1 MDTLQPPGLLLSQD
15 LQLHLSLCNIKMP
28 VRRKFMK
35 IDAPSYAARFL
46 RHRLPRVCVALF
58 ADNPADFMHKL
69 EAVANDNS
77 LLELRLDY
85 LPRPAMLFPKLRQFA
100 EFHRDVL
107 LIATCRRA
115 VNGGKFKGSAASQ
128 IEVLTKAAEAGCQ
141 LVDIEHETA
150 KSLKAQEIEKLRQQ
164 AGVIVSFH
172 DFRGTKKLEETWEA
186 MNQLPSDYLKVV
198 STAKSLSD
206 NVKMLR
212 LLEHRADTVNTIAVC
227 MGEQG
232 VVSRILNVRFGST
245 FTFASVQA
253 GEETAPGQISAR
265 VLRDVYRIEMI
276 DAATKI
282 YGVAGDPIAHSLSP
296 QMMNTAFRREN
307 INAVYVPLQTDNVE
321 DLLNC
326 AREIPIQGL
335 SITMPLK
342 EDILTR
348 LDKTDAISA
357 KIGACNT
364 VIRSQ
369 DGKLY
374 GFNTDV
380 AGVVRPLEQ
389 RLVLN
394 GAKILV
400 IGAGGAARAAVFGL
414 KERNAEVWVMNRTA
428 ERAQRLARQAHAHY
442 ISHAQLKKLQ
452 FDVIINATPVG
463 MNAARPQSP
472 LEESEL
478 QTRYVFDM
486 IYNPAETK
494 LVKMARAKGVQ
505 VITGTE
511 MFVHQGARQFEIWT
525 GKPAPVEDMHRS
537 VLHALGA
544 GQQSFIL
551 RESAAALPP
560 ARKA

>member
-1 MDTLQPPGLLLSQD
+1 LNQD

-35 IDAPSYAARFL
+35 IETPSYAARFL
-46 RHRLPRVCVALF
+46 RHRLPRVCVALS
-58 ADNPADFMHKL
+58 ADNPADLMHKV
-69 EAVANDNS
+69 EAAANDNS

-85 LPRPAMLFPKLRQFA
+85 LPRPAMLLPKLKQFA

-115 VNGGKFKGSAASQ
+115 ANGGKFRGSVASQ
-128 IEVLTKAAEAGCQ
+128 LEVLTKAVGAGCQ
-141 LVDIEHETA
+141 LVDIELETA
-150 KSLKAQEIEKLRQQ
+150 TALKAQELDKLRQQ
-164 AGVIVSFH
+164 AGIIVSFH

-186 MNQLPSDYLKVV
+186 MHQLPADYLKVV

-206 NVKMLR
+206 NVKLLH
-212 LLEHRADTVNTIAVC
+212 LLEHRADAQSIVAVC

-232 VVSRILNVRFGST
+232 VVSRILNVRFGSA
-245 FTFASVQA
+245 FTFASA
-253 GEETAPGQISAR
+253 NTGEETAPGQISAR
-265 VLRDVYRIEMI
+265 ILRDVYRIEVI

-307 INAVYVPLQTDNVE
+307 INAVYVPLQTDDVE
-321 DLLNC
+321 DLLNS

-342 EDILTR
+342 EEVIKH
-348 LDKTDAISA
+348 LDKTDAVSA

-389 RLVLN
+389 RLALT
-394 GAKILV
+394 GARVLV

-414 KERNAEVWVMNRTA
+414 KDRNAEVWVMNRTA
-428 ERAQRLARQAHAHY
+428 ERAQKLARQAHAHY
-442 ISHAQLKKLQ
+442 VSHAQLKKLQ

-494 LVKMARAKGVQ
+494 LVKMARAKGIQ

-525 GKPAPVEDMHRS
+525 GKPAPAEEMHRS

-544 GQQSFIL
+544 EQQAFTV
-551 RESAAALPP
+551 RPP
-560 ARKA
+560 ASTPPLARKA